1 MDKQKNII
9 LTEDHVIVRNG
20 LKVLIE
26 KLGPYKITGEYNNG
40 KELVNTYPFTPT
52 PDLIILDLDMPQ
64 MDGASVV
71 KWMHEQN
78 ISIPVL
84 LLTLNDNEEQIIK
97 LFHLG
102 VRGYLHKNCSSD
114 TMKKAIE
121 DILHT
126 GYYHDELFS
135 KAMHAYSTPAHHN
148 GNVLAQMTDRELQF
162 LKLVCH
168 EEEYTYNQIAD
179 IMEVGRRTVDNF
191 RESIFDKFGI
201 KSKTGL
207 VLFAIKQGII
217 EV

>member
-1 MDKQKNII
+1 MEKEKNII

-26 KLGPYKITGEYNNG
+26 KLGPYRISGEYNNG
-40 KELVNTYPFTPT
+40 QELVAAYPFSPT

-64 MDGASVV
+64 MDGAAVV
-71 KWMHEQN
+71 KWMHQQKV
-78 ISIPVL
+78 SIPVL
-84 LLTLNDNEEQIIK
+84 LLTLNDNEEQIVK

-114 TMKKAIE
+114 TMKKAISE
-121 DILHT
+121 ILHT

-135 KAMHAYSTPAHHN
+135 KAMLGWQPATPHSKPEEH
-148 GNVLAQMTDRELQF
+148 LTERELQF

-168 EEEYTYNQIAD
+168 EDEYTYNQIAD

-191 RESIFDKFGI
+191 REAIFDKFGI

-217 EV
+217 KI

>member
-1 MDKQKNII
+1 MEKKNII

-26 KLGPYKITGEYNNG
+26 KLGPYTVTGEYNNG
-40 KELVNTYPFTPT
+40 LELTKDYPFSPT

-64 MDGASVV
+64 MDGAAVV
-71 KWMHEQN
+71 KWMYEQKVPT
-78 ISIPVL
+78 PVL
-84 LLTLNDNEEQIIK
+84 LLTLNDDEEQIIR

-102 VRGYLHKNCSSD
+102 VRGYLHKNCSSE

-121 DILHT
+121 EIIQT
-126 GYYHDELFS
+126 GYYHDELFG
-135 KAMHAYSTPAHHN
+135 KAMMAHSAPARHEDKTIEQ
-148 GNVLAQMTDRELQF
+148 LTERELQF

-168 EEEYTYNQIAD
+168 EDEYTYSQIAD

-191 RESIFDKFGI
+191 RESIFEKFGI

-207 VLFAIKQGII
+207 VLFAIKQGVIQ
-217 EV
+217 V

>member
-1 MDKQKNII
+1 MEKEKKII

-26 KLGPYKITGEYNNG
+26 KLGPYKISGEYNNG
-40 KELVNTYPFTPT
+40 KELVDAYPFSSD

-64 MDGASVV
+64 MDGAAVV
-71 KWMHEQN
+71 KWMHEHKVTT
-78 ISIPVL
+78 PVL
-84 LLTLNDNEEQIIK
+84 LLTLNDNEEQIVK

-114 TMKKAIE
+114 TMKKAISE
-121 DILHT
+121 ILHT

-135 KAMHAYSTPAHHN
+135 KAMQGWQAPTPHHQPEEH
-148 GNVLAQMTDRELQF
+148 LTDRELQF

-168 EEEYTYNQIAD
+168 EDEYTYNQIAD

-217 EV
+217 KV